1 MIPETRTDE
10 SATCCLIPQASTAC
24 AAIVVS
30 KRSTALMG
38 GKESF
43 SIAFKLKEG
52 LPKTDKEWPKTRA
65 MVKIF
70 IVYKY
75 RFKGTQVQIG

>member
-1 MIPETRTDE
+1 
-10 SATCCLIPQASTAC
+10 
-24 AAIVVS
+24 VVS
-30 KRSTALMG
+30 KRSTTLAG

-43 SIAFKLKEG
+43 LIAFKLKEG

-70 IVYKY
+70 IVYK
-75 RFKGTQVQIG
+75 